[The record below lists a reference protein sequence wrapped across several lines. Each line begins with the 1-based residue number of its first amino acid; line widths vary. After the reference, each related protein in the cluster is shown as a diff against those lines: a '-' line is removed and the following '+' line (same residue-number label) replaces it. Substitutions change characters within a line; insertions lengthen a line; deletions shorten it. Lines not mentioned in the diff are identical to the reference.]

1 MHPGA
6 WLTLAGVCITG
17 AMSPGPSLALV
28 LSRTLARGRWAGAR
42 AALGHGVGVG
52 LYAGIAVGGLAV
64 VLTAAPMVFST
75 LQLFGA
81 LFLGWMGLGL
91 LRAKGDDADAIGT
104 GENDLL
110 DGFLL
115 AFLNPKIAV
124 FFLALFSQLADP
136 GASAIEKFGM
146 ALMAGTIDTVWYLVV
161 ALLLGGPALS
171 GWLEARR
178 TILNR
183 IMGALLCG
191 LAIWVFVHAV
201 LAL

>member
-1 MHPGA
+1 M
-6 WLTLAGVCITG
+6 
-17 AMSPGPSLALV
+17 
-28 LSRTLARGRWAGAR
+28 
-42 AALGHGVGVG
+42 
-52 LYAGIAVGGLAV
+52 GGLAV

-91 LRAKGDDADAIGT
+91 LRAKGDSDDAIGT
-104 GENDLL
+104 SENDLL

-136 GASAIEKFGM
+136 RASSVEKIGM
-146 ALMAGTIDTVWYLVV
+146 ALMAGTIDTGWYLVV
-161 ALLLGGPALS
+161 ALVLGGPTLS

-178 TILNR
+178 TMLNR
-183 IMGALLCG
+183 TMGGLLCG
-191 LAIWVFVHAV
+191 LAIWVFIHAA